1 MANSTCASAKPAL
14 GNGVIPF
21 LRPLS
26 LVALALLLCAGVHA
40 QNTVSVRGHVL
51 SHWCYLLQGRNGTP
65 LNPDTVTGADAQL
78 AVMDYSA
85 DGAVDGEFTSSQ
97 IAAVKASGKVALA
110 YMSIGEAESYRFY
123 WDNTWTTKSGK
134 LTANAPA
141 WLAKQDPDWH
151 GNFKVRY
158 WMPEWQQ
165 IIFGNDTDTAA
176 KSYVDRIIDAGFDGV
191 YLDIID
197 AFEYFGP
204 DSGKNPERPTA
215 AADMASFVEAIAN
228 YARTTRGK
236 SNFIVVPQNGSNI
249 VDEISSSEKSDYFT
263 AIDAIGAEDTFF
275 YGPKGMNNAWHPQK
289 YTIQCLT
296 QFSDASKPVLCIE
309 YVNQKAK
316 ENRFYNT
323 AAQYG
328 WLPLVSVRAL
338 DRLISQPQ

>member
-1 MANSTCASAKPAL
+1 MKFHRPAL
-14 GNGVIPF
+14 I
-21 LRPLS
+21 
-26 LVALALLLCAGVHA
+26 ALATALLISQSAHA
-40 QNTVSVRGHVL
+40 QFSVNVRGHAI
-51 SHWCYLLQGRNGTP
+51 SHWCYLLQGRHGSP
-65 LNPDTVTGADAQL
+65 LNPDTVTAADAQL

-85 DGAVDGEFTSSQ
+85 DGSANGEFTSPQ

-110 YMSIGEAESYRFY
+110 YLSIGEAESYRFY
-123 WDNTWTTKSGK
+123 WDKTWTTKTGK

-165 IIFGNDTDTAA
+165 IIFGNDTASAA
-176 KSYVDRIIDAGFDGV
+176 KSYLDRIIDAGFDGV

-204 DSGKNPERPTA
+204 DSGKHPERPTA
-215 AADMASFVEAIAN
+215 AVDMAAFVESLAT

-236 SNFIVVPQNGSNI
+236 TGFIVVPQNGSNI
-249 VDEISSSEKSDYFT
+249 VDDISSSEKSDYFA

-275 YGPKGMNNAWHPQK
+275 YGPKAMNNAWHPQQ

-296 QFSDASKPVLCIE
+296 QFSDAAKPVLAIE
-309 YVNQKAK
+309 YVNQLAK
-316 ENRFYNT
+316 EKRFKTT
-323 AAQYG
+323 AEARG

-338 DRLISQPQ
+338 DRVIPQP